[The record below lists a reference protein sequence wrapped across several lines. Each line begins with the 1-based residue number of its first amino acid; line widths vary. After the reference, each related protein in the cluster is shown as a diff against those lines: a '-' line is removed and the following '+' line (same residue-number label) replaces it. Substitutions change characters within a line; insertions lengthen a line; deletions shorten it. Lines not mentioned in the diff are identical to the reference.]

1 MHMDPDANLAEQRAI
16 FARINAPGHEPGY
29 QGAHADVWRLAE
41 LAQALD
47 EWLTRGGVLPRQWT
61 RPRYERAL

>member
-1 MHMDPDANLAEQRAI
+1 MDPDANLAEQRAI
-16 FARINAPGHEPGY
+16 FARIRAPGNEGGY

-47 EWLTRGGVLPRQWT
+47 EWIVGGGFLPRGWVLG
-61 RPRYERAL
+61 RPR